1 MYQSPLERSKLRK
14 ESVES
19 NVSSKA
25 ATPIKTSKEI
35 ESMGESTSKENQP
48 LARSISNDPKTNNDN
63 SINIEPKKRGRKRKV
78 INSPAKIV
86 SEEQVCT
93 EAEPNKPKKLKF

>member
-48 LARSISNDPKTNNDN
+48 LARSISNDQKTNNDN
-63 SINIEPKKRGRKRKV
+63 SIEPKKRGRKRKV

>member
-1 MYQSPLERSKLRK
+1 MYQSPLERSRLRK

-48 LARSISNDPKTNNDN
+48 LASSISNDQKTNNDN
-63 SINIEPKKRGRKRKV
+63 RIESKKRGRKRKV

>member
-48 LARSISNDPKTNNDN
+48 LASSISNDQKTNNDN
-63 SINIEPKKRGRKRKV
+63 RIEPKKRGRKRKV
-78 INSPAKIV
+78 INSPANIV

-93 EAEPNKPKKLKF
+93 EAEPNKSKKLKF

>member
-48 LARSISNDPKTNNDN
+48 LASSISNDQKTNNDN
-63 SINIEPKKRGRKRKV
+63 RIEPKKRGRKRKV

>member
-48 LARSISNDPKTNNDN
+48 LASSISNDQKINNDN
-63 SINIEPKKRGRKRKV
+63 RIESKKRGRKRKV

>member
-48 LARSISNDPKTNNDN
+48 LASSISNDQKTNNDN
-63 SINIEPKKRGRKRKV
+63 RIESKKRGRKRKV

>member
-35 ESMGESTSKENQP
+35 ESMGESTSKESQP
-48 LARSISNDPKTNNDN
+48 LARSISNDQKTNNDN
-63 SINIEPKKRGRKRKV
+63 SIEPKKRGRKRKV